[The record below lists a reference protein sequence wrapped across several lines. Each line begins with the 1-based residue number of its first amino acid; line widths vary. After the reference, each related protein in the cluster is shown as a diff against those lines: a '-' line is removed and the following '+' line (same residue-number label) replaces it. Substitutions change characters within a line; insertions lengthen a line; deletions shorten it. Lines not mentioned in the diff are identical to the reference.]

1 MTTQVHQRSNED
13 GVVLH
18 GVNHSRGETARAA
31 TAMMR
36 CHTGPSFRLQ
46 KNPLHG
52 ELNFVKELDPQ
63 TGDGLFIVANRLG
76 QIRLRG

>member
-1 MTTQVHQRSNED
+1 
-13 GVVLH
+13 
-18 GVNHSRGETARAA
+18 
-31 TAMMR
+31 MMR